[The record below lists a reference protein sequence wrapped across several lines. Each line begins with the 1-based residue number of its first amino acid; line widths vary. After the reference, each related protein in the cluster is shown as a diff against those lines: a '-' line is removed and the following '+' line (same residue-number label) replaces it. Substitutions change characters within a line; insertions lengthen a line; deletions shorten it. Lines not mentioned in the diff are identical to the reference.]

1 MRRISA
7 SIAIALIATALLA
20 GSVGATTRV
29 VIEKSSVAPL
39 LFDGLDT
46 CLADYGFTYTG
57 EYTRVRSITEYW
69 DGDTL
74 IRTVIQIH
82 FDGIETNDLDP
93 SRSLRASGE
102 RLIVLDHVAGTAT
115 ETGTLRHVTVR
126 GEGMV
131 LLQTGRFVSDLET
144 NEILTV
150 NGPHQFLFDDFS
162 AFCEALGG

>member
-1 MRRISA
+1 MRRLST
-7 SIAIALIATALLA
+7 SIAIALLGTALV
-20 GSVGATTRV
+20 VGTATATTRV
-29 VIEKSSVAPL
+29 VIEKNSVAPL

-57 EYTRVRSITEYW
+57 EYTRVRSTTEYW

-74 IRTVIQIH
+74 VRTVIQIH

-93 SRSLRASGE
+93 SLSLRASGE
-102 RLIVLDHVAGTAT
+102 RLIVLDHLAGTAT

-126 GEGMV
+126 GEGVV

>member
-1 MRRISA
+1 MRRIST
-7 SIAIALIATALLA
+7 SIAIALVATALLA

-29 VIEKSSVAPL
+29 VIEQNSVAPL
-39 LFDGLDT
+39 HFEGLDA
-46 CLADYGFTYTG
+46 CEADYGFTYTG
-57 EYTRVRSITEYW
+57 DYTRTRSITEYW
-69 DGDTL
+69 DGAIL
-74 IRTVIQIH
+74 VRTVTQIH

-102 RLIVLDHVAGTAT
+102 RRIVDDWLAGTWS
-115 ETGTLRHVTVR
+115 ETGTLRHVTAQ
-126 GEGMV
+126 GEGIV
-131 LLQTGRFVSDLET
+131 LQQTGRMVSNIED

>member
-1 MRRISA
+1 MRRLST
-7 SIAIALIATALLA
+7 SIAVALLGTALLA
-20 GSVGATTRV
+20 GSTGATTRV
-29 VIEKSSVAPL
+29 VIEKNSVAPL

-57 EYTRVRSITEYW
+57 DYTRIRSITEYW

-93 SRSLRASGE
+93 SLSLRASGE
-102 RLIVLDHVAGTAT
+102 RLIVDDYVAGTRT
-115 ETGTLRHVTVR
+115 ETGTLRRTTAK
-126 GEGMV
+126 GEGIV
-131 LLQTGRFVSDLET
+131 LQQTGRFVSDLET

-162 AFCEALGG
+162 AFCNVLGG